1 MILSDENLV
10 LYCDGLLDAEDT
22 ARIED
27 ILETDADARSRLAA
41 IRRSGAALAGVGDS
55 DLDAEAVA
63 GLAAMVRSHRGPD
76 RGAQTGSRT
85 PFMRG
90 WMQMAAALVLF
101 VAGTVA
107 GVVGTGIYRPDPPAM
122 QRGWIAHV
130 VDYQALYARATIS
143 DGSSEVVDVPAV
155 AADLSRHFGRTLNV
169 PDLAGAGLEFR
180 RSQVLEFA
188 EKPLIQLS
196 YLPKDAGRP
205 VALCLIASDK
215 ADMEPAYSLR
225 RGLGVVRW
233 VKNGVD
239 HVLVGWQSE
248 EQLLQAAGI
257 AMTQLQD
264 I

>member
-10 LYCDGLLDAEDT
+10 LYCDGLLDAEDA
-22 ARIED
+22 ARIEGV
-27 ILETDADARSRLAA
+27 LETDADARRRLAA
-41 IRRSGAALAGVGDS
+41 IRSSGAALAGVGDS
-55 DLDAEAVA
+55 DLDTEAVA

-76 RGAQTGSRT
+76 RVSRT
-85 PFMRG
+85 EARKPLVRG

-101 VAGTVA
+101 VAGALA
-107 GVVGTGIYRPDPPAM
+107 GVVGTGFYRPDPPPM

-143 DGSSEVVDVPAV
+143 DASSEVADGPAV
-155 AADLSRHFGRTLNV
+155 AAELSRHFGRTLNV
-169 PDLAGAGLEFR
+169 PDLAGAGLEFK
-180 RSQVLEFA
+180 RSQVLEFGK
-188 EKPLIQLS
+188 KPLIQLS
-196 YLPKDAGRP
+196 YLPKDTGRP

-215 ADMEPAYSLR
+215 ADMQPSYSLR